1 MSLHRQSLV
10 VTKHNEL
17 NNGSIRND
25 SDETS
30 EILSF
35 SGNNGGEISDNE
47 RDEDLDNSEET
58 DSMALTNLAAK
69 WILQTSEARELSRS
83 SMMGIV
89 GDVSEFLETVLL
101 ICQSRVDNVLRMNSI
116 NPTDTIGLDTAFSV
130 NPFDGLETFHNLKK
144 CISIL

>member
-1 MSLHRQSLV
+1 MFLHRQSLV

-47 RDEDLDNSEET
+47 RDEDLANSEET

-69 WILQTSEARELSRS
+69 WILQTSKARELSRS

-89 GDVSEFLETVLL
+89 RRHFRVS
-101 ICQSRVDNVLRMNSI
+101 RNSPI
-116 NPTDTIGLDTAFSV
+116 DLS
-130 NPFDGLETFHNLKK
+130 KS
-144 CISIL
+144 C